1 MRLIAPRNAGP
12 AAVNKYLLPH
22 EHQVITVRK
31 HPAVLLGPILIALA
45 GVLIAVV
52 LGTTVLRHS
61 HDGIIVLVLVA
72 VALLLYLGFKAW
84 EWAED
89 YFVVT
94 SDRML
99 QASGVFTRKI
109 AMMPLV
115 KVTDMSFQRSTL
127 GRLLGFGEFILESAG
142 QDQALRTIDHVPYPG
157 GCSSSR
163 TRTARRARTS
173 VLCARGG
180 RRCRETPSSRRIET
194 SATTE
199 SPAALSSLP
208 RGSCCRTV
216 QRSVRQHES
225 ARSTSLAHRP
235 AGGTARPVTR

>member
-31 HPAVLLGPILIALA
+31 HPAVLIGPISIVLA
-45 GVLIAVV
+45 GVLIALV
-52 LGTTVLRHS
+52 LGTTLLKHS
-61 HDGIIVLVLVA
+61 HQGILILILVVVCLF
-72 VALLLYLGFKAW
+72 LYLGFKTW
-84 EWAED
+84 EWSED

-127 GRLLGFGEFILESAG
+127 CRLLGFGEFILESAG
-142 QDQALRTIDHVPYPG
+142 QDQALRNIDHVPYPEQLYLEICALIFPAEKIPCPQCDG
-157 GCSSSR
+157 QG
-163 TRTARRARTS
+163 
-173 VLCARGG
+173 VLIQQNEDGEETTYLCPLCKG
-180 RRCRETPSSRRIET
+180 RKTV
-194 SATTE
+194 SADNLVAE
-199 SPAALSSLP
+199 N
-208 RGSCCRTV
+208 RDFGDD
-216 QRSVRQHES
+216 
-225 ARSTSLAHRP
+225 
-235 AGGTARPVTR
+235 

>member
-31 HPAVLLGPILIALA
+31 HPAVLIGPIAIVLA
-45 GVLIAVV
+45 GVLIALV
-52 LGTTVLRHS
+52 LGTTVLLHS
-61 HDGIIVLVLVA
+61 HDGILVLVIA
-72 VALLLYLGFKAW
+72 VVCLLLYLGFKTW
-84 EWAED
+84 EWSED

-115 KVTDMSFQRSTL
+115 KVTDMSFQRSSL

-142 QDQALRTIDHVPYPG
+142 QDQALRIVDHLPYPEQLYLEVCG
-157 GCSSSR
+157 
-163 TRTARRARTS
+163 
-173 VLCARGG
+173 LIFKDK
-180 RRCRETPSSRRIET
+180 E
-194 SATTE
+194 E
-199 SPAALSSLP
+199 SPD
-208 RGSCCRTV
+208 
-216 QRSVRQHES
+216 
-225 ARSTSLAHRP
+225 
-235 AGGTARPVTR
+235 

>member
-1 MRLIAPRNAGP
+1 MRLIAPRNSGP

-31 HPAVLLGPILIALA
+31 HPAVLIGPIAIALA
-45 GVLIAVV
+45 GLLIALV
-52 LGTTVLRHS
+52 LGTTVLRDS
-61 HDGIIVLVLVA
+61 HGGIVVLVLA
-72 VALLLYLGFKAW
+72 VVGLLLYLGFKTW
-84 EWAED
+84 EWSED

-142 QDQALRTIDHVPYPG
+142 QDQALRNIDHVPYPEQLYLEICALIFPAEKIPCPQCDG
-157 GCSSSR
+157 QGILIQQNEDGEETTYLCPLCKGR
-163 TRTARRARTS
+163 KTVTS
-173 VLCARGG
+173 DNLIADRDSGDD
-180 RRCRETPSSRRIET
+180 
-194 SATTE
+194 
-199 SPAALSSLP
+199 
-208 RGSCCRTV
+208 
-216 QRSVRQHES
+216 
-225 ARSTSLAHRP
+225 
-235 AGGTARPVTR
+235 

>member
-1 MRLIAPRNAGP
+1 MRLIAPRNSGP

-31 HPAVLLGPILIALA
+31 HPAVLIGPIAIALA
-45 GVLIAVV
+45 GLLIALV
-52 LGTTVLRHS
+52 LGTTVLRNSHS
-61 HDGIIVLVLVA
+61 AILVLALA
-72 VALLLYLGFKAW
+72 VVGLLLFLGFKTW
-84 EWAED
+84 EWSED

-142 QDQALRTIDHVPYPG
+142 QDQALRNIDHVPYPEQLYLEICALIFPAEKIPCPQCDG
-157 GCSSSR
+157 QGILIQQNEDGEETTYLCPLCKGR
-163 TRTARRARTS
+163 KTVTS
-173 VLCARGG
+173 DNLIADRDSGDD
-180 RRCRETPSSRRIET
+180 
-194 SATTE
+194 
-199 SPAALSSLP
+199 
-208 RGSCCRTV
+208 
-216 QRSVRQHES
+216 
-225 ARSTSLAHRP
+225 
-235 AGGTARPVTR
+235 

>member
-31 HPAVLLGPILIALA
+31 HPAVLIGPIAIALA
-45 GVLIAVV
+45 GLLIALVI
-52 LGTTVLRHS
+52 GTTLLLHS
-61 HDGIIVLVLVA
+61 HDGILVLVLV
-72 VALLLYLGFKAW
+72 VVGLLLYLAFKTW
-84 EWAED
+84 EWSED

-127 GRLLGFGEFILESAG
+127 GRMLGFGEFILESAG
-142 QDQALRTIDHVPYPG
+142 QDQALRTIDHVPYPEQ
-157 GCSSSR
+157 
-163 TRTARRARTS
+163 
-173 VLCARGG
+173 LYLEICAL
-180 RRCRETPSSRRIET
+180 IF
-194 SATTE
+194 
-199 SPAALSSLP
+199 PAEKSLP
-208 RGSCCRTV
+208 AVRRPGRAHPAERGRGRDHLPLSPV
-216 QRSVRQHES
+216 QGTEDGVRRHPRRGE
-225 ARSTSLAHRP
+225 
-235 AGGTARPVTR
+235 

>member
-31 HPAVLLGPILIALA
+31 HPAVLIGPIAILLA

-52 LGTTVLRHS
+52 LSTTLLRHS
-61 HDGIIVLVLVA
+61 HQGILIVVLVVVCLF
-72 VALLLYLGFKAW
+72 LYLGYRTW

-142 QDQALRTIDHVPYPG
+142 QDQALRNIDHVPYPEQLYLEICALIFPAEKIPCPQCDG
-157 GCSSSR
+157 QG
-163 TRTARRARTS
+163 
-173 VLCARGG
+173 VLIQQNEDGEETTYLCPLCKG
-180 RRCRETPSSRRIET
+180 RKTV
-194 SATTE
+194 SADNLVAE
-199 SPAALSSLP
+199 N
-208 RGSCCRTV
+208 RDYGDD
-216 QRSVRQHES
+216 
-225 ARSTSLAHRP
+225 
-235 AGGTARPVTR
+235 